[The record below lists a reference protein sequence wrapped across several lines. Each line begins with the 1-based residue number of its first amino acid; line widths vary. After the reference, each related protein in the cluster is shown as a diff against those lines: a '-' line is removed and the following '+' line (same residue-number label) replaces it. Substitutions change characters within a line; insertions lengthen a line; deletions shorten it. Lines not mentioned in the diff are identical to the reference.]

1 MKAILCK
8 QYGPPESLVLEDL
21 PPLKAGKGQVV
32 ISIKA
37 AGVNFPDTLIIQN
50 KYQFK
55 PDLPF
60 SPGSECA
67 GIVKEVGEGVTTVKP
82 GDSVIA
88 LTTYGSFAEE
98 IVVKEAECIPLPN
111 GVDHKLAAGF
121 TLTYSTSYYALKNR
135 AQLQPTQTHLV
146 LGPAGG

>member
-21 PPLKAGKGQVV
+21 PPPKAGKGQVV
-32 ISIKA
+32 VSIKA

-67 GIVKEVGEGVTTVKP
+67 GIVKEIGEAVTMMKP
-82 GDSVIA
+82 GDSITA
-88 LTTYGSFAEE
+88 LTTYGSFSEE
-98 IVVKEAECIPLPN
+98 IVVKESECIPLP
-111 GVDHKLAAGF
+111 
-121 TLTYSTSYYALKNR
+121 
-135 AQLQPTQTHLV
+135 Q
-146 LGPAGG
+146 